1 MDHQMINIPV
11 FNLII
16 HLYNNNKINNYN
28 KIYKIMLIWIL
39 IKLLY
44 QKNILNVEIFMK
56 LYLKL

>member
-16 HLYNNNKINNYN
+16 HLSNNNKINNYN